1 MKTSFLKYALAAG
14 LALSMAAC
22 GDTSSSS
29 STSPAAES
37 GAVET
42 AKPRNADAA
51 DMGVKATA
59 PDSWYKLSADEGKK
73 LMSAGVDMVTS
84 NSDAMAATAEYAKQK
99 TRVLYGA
106 FAHAPGSPVETN
118 ASVLI
123 SAEDIS
129 IAPGVKTGKD
139 FFFHAQRA
147 IEMSGMPY
155 TVDQELTPYTID
167 GRSFDMGNMTLSV
180 GGMEVKQRIYLAK
193 RGDYMVSIAQSW
205 VTDEELATT
214 QAIVDGI
221 KLDW

>member
-1 MKTSFLKYALAAG
+1 MKTSILKYALAAG
-14 LALSMAAC
+14 LALTMAAC
-22 GDTSSSS
+22 GDTNSSSS
-29 STSPAAES
+29 APS
-37 GAVET
+37 GGEA
-42 AKPRNADAA
+42 AKPANVESAN
-51 DMGVKATA
+51 MGVNATA
-59 PDSWYKLSADEGKK
+59 PDSWYKLNADESKK

-84 NSDAMAATAEYAKQK
+84 NRDDMDAVAEYAKQK
-99 TRVLYGA
+99 TRVLFGA

-118 ASVLI
+118 ASILI

-155 TVDQELTPYTID
+155 TVDQELKPYTID
-167 GRSFDMGNMTLSV
+167 GHSFDMGNMTLSV
-180 GGMEVKQRIYLAK
+180 GGIEVKQRIYLAK

-214 QAIVDGI
+214 QAIVDGV